1 MADQIP
7 EFTCNNW
14 GVGNELI
21 AYVDCDKDYA
31 NHDELLGPVLIE
43 GKRYVCKGIDFNN
56 LNDRI
61 GMQLFKGER
70 IGLLIDK
77 V

>member
-43 GKRYVCKGIDFNN
+43 GKRYVCKGIDF
-56 LNDRI
+56 
-61 GMQLFKGER
+61 K
-70 IGLLIDK
+70 
-77 V
+77 